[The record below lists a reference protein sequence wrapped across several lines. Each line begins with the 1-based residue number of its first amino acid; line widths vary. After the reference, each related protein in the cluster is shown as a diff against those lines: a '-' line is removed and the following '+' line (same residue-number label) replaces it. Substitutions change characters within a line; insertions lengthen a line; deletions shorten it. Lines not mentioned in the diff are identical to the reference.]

1 MEQPEQHT
9 LVDEATFMNALPENV
24 KELFTTQVAEQPE
37 SSKPEDAEN
46 EEETEDNLS
55 PLKPPSEESP
65 HQESPTTTKSP
76 SLKPQTPQ
84 YEILSA
90 EPLFVVTDDP
100 KTSIHAIEESGA
112 KEITSEIL
120 DDGNNNEEDQDED
133 EEEVKTD
140 SVLEAMKKSK
150 EAQKKRVVK
159 KVTAQK
165 QTPAISEQIWDSKE
179 EVDQDQTRGLS
190 SLHKLSTS
198 SSSSYSSPPS
208 QSSSSTSELS
218 MAIKLMQQLLE
229 EVRSNKSSPSGHTT
243 VVTHNH
249 YYGK

>member
-150 EAQKKRVVK
+150 EAQSQPKNKRRPSLNK
-159 KVTAQK
+159 FG
-165 QTPAISEQIWDSKE
+165 TPRKRWTKIKHGGYHHY
-179 EVDQDQTRGLS
+179 TNYL
-190 SLHKLSTS
+190 LHPLVLIHHHHHNLLHPPQ
-198 SSSSYSSPPS
+198 SYPW
-208 QSSSSTSELS
+208 QSS
-218 MAIKLMQQLLE
+218 
-229 EVRSNKSSPSGHTT
+229 
-243 VVTHNH
+243 
-249 YYGK
+249 